1 MRQKASNYT
10 AFRIITSMTTSGL
23 GSYAT
28 YIFFARTRIFH
39 PNILIG
45 QKTTRRSRRVGFVQK
60 SKMHQTWNQS
70 ILIGRT
76 TSRRNWCVQAGTSRG
91 HHHKPHPW
99 ISWESWGRTRRV
111 GLGHMKDASLIVRYD
126 SSKYYVRNYVTTTT
140 LQTDGSW
147 PSPFP

>member
-1 MRQKASNYT
+1 MRQKASNCT
-10 AFRIITSMTTSGL
+10 GFRIILTTTGL

-45 QKTTRRSRRVGFVQK
+45 QKITRKSRRVGFVQK

-76 TSRRNWCVQAGTSRG
+76 TCRRNWCVEAGTKLLARYI
-91 HHHKPHPW
+91 PQPC

-111 GLGHMKDASLIVRYD
+111 GLGFIFNTRQKPFSSTILALMYLAISLSYRTIPTARR
-126 SSKYYVRNYVTTTT
+126 KK
-140 LQTDGSW
+140 
-147 PSPFP
+147 

>member
-28 YIFFARTRIFH
+28 YFFFARTRIFH

-45 QKTTRRSRRVGFVQK
+45 QKITRKSRRVGFVQK

-76 TSRRNWCVQAGTSRG
+76 TSRRNWCVQAGTGARQL
-91 HHHKPHPW
+91 HKPHPW
-99 ISWESWGRTRRV
+99 ISWTSWGRTRRV
-111 GLGHMKDASLIVRYD
+111 GLGQCCTLS
-126 SSKYYVRNYVTTTT
+126 YVRQNLEKYAAFQVLYGRSAVVRFFKGMT
-140 LQTDGSW
+140 
-147 PSPFP
+147 FF